1 MRVMIILISIISM
14 VHAQN
19 LVEQF
24 PEDDYEYKP
33 GQDIGFSQYLAPSLY
48 GTKSVVLTY
57 DDGPHPTR
65 TPAILD
71 LLKKYQVTAT
81 FFVLSEKINDKTMPI
96 IERMINEG
104 HIIASHDHDHDN
116 NNRETRLIYKREL
129 SESINKFEDIFDD
142 LGIHRK
148 EMYYRFPY
156 GDYGRN
162 NTYHHLNVM
171 KEVSQEIY
179 GDNCINFAFWDIDTA
194 DWVKNMLPTDI
205 SQTIESYLFGGIAYK
220 HYPIRNSQGRVIKY
234 VKKAYEVPGTG
245 GGVIL
250 MHDIHQRTVEA
261 TKIFLEMFKQRN
273 VKVVGL
279 NEVEE
284 FSYGN
289 KECIRI

>member
-1 MRVMIILISIISM
+1 
-14 VHAQN
+14 
-19 LVEQF
+19 
-24 PEDDYEYKP
+24 
-33 GQDIGFSQYLAPSLY
+33 
-48 GTKSVVLTY
+48 
-57 DDGPHPTR
+57 
-65 TPAILD
+65 
-71 LLKKYQVTAT
+71 
-81 FFVLSEKINDKTMPI
+81 MPI

-205 SQTIESYLFGGIAYK
+205 SQTIESL
-220 HYPIRNSQGRVIKY
+220 PIWRNSV
-234 VKKAYEVPGTG
+234 
-245 GGVIL
+245 
-250 MHDIHQRTVEA
+250 
-261 TKIFLEMFKQRN
+261 
-273 VKVVGL
+273 
-279 NEVEE
+279 
-284 FSYGN
+284 
-289 KECIRI
+289 